1 MFGVAWKVTK
11 VLFGR
16 MNELEAPHGY
26 YDGPLKE
33 LAARH
38 LGLIK
43 AVFLLLLVYLPVGW
57 CGGAVAHDFLPKAEW
72 TISSR
77 SYQSGSAENR
87 RYSGNYPPDDA
98 RLVSYSYAG
107 FAVGKSEYEF
117 LRDYSFPFLFFLFAL
132 SGIGLLAYRFYRL
145 AKLLYPHLAFYFTLL
160 VFVPFLNVLVIL
172 LLLWGALRQM
182 RRRGLRVGIF
192 GIDPAR
198 FE

>member
-1 MFGVAWKVTK
+1 
-11 VLFGR
+11 

-43 AVFLLLLVYLPVGW
+43 AVFLLLLVFLPVGFF
-57 CGGAVAHDFLPKAEW
+57 GFILTSERYPRAEW
-72 TISSR
+72 TILETGYFSTALVETR
-77 SYQSGSAENR
+77 DRGR
-87 RYSGNYPPDDA
+87 YPPKGA
-98 RLVSYSYAG
+98 QSVSYSYAG
-107 FAVGKSEYEF
+107 FPVDKEVYEF
-117 LRDYSFPFLFFLFAL
+117 LGDKVPLLFQAIMLCGVGFL
-132 SGIGLLAYRFYRL
+132 IYRFHRL

-182 RRRGLRVGIF
+182 RRRGLRVGVF

>member
-1 MFGVAWKVTK
+1 MFGVAWKVTE
-11 VLFGR
+11 VLFEL

-43 AVFLLLLVYLPVGW
+43 AL
-57 CGGAVAHDFLPKAEW
+57 
-72 TISSR
+72 
-77 SYQSGSAENR
+77 
-87 RYSGNYPPDDA
+87 
-98 RLVSYSYAG
+98 
-107 FAVGKSEYEF
+107 
-117 LRDYSFPFLFFLFAL
+117 LFAL
-132 SGIGLLAYRFYRL
+132 LIALPGSFFFVYLHAHIPEDYSYLIRFACAAFAVVFALFGIFNLVHRFYSL
-145 AKLLYPHLAFYFTLL
+145 IKLLYPHLAFYFTLL
-160 VFVPFLNVLVIL
+160 VFVPYLNVLVIL